1 MDGQEKIRDYKIK
14 FLMGEKIFE
23 KFSKVFDSCCGGI
36 SKDNGESTKYLNQ
49 KGQFKTLIRGA
60 YANEAAA
67 VTAGLTT
74 GDLYQ
79 TTGTAASPLN
89 VAGLVLVKQ

>member
-23 KFSKVFDSCCGGI
+23 KFSKVFDACCGGI
-36 SKDNGESTKYLNQ
+36 SKDEGDSTKYLNQ
-49 KGQFKTLIRGA
+49 KGQFKSVIKGA

-67 VTAGLTT
+67 TT
-74 GDLYQ
+74 GGLITGELYQ
-79 TTGTAASPLN
+79 TTGAGASPLN
-89 VAGLVLVKQ
+89 IAGLVLVKQ